1 MKKSKTALII
11 LLSILVL
18 SVFFYLVPTDSILS
32 KIPFIKGIYSNTV
45 VSINLKNGESNVTI
59 DGKDYGKTPI
69 EIQDLPKGE
78 HTILL
83 SKISDSSDFY
93 KDHSFDISLAQNT
106 EARIDIEIGPNDL
119 LHGIVLYY
127 TAIPK
132 NSTGQG
138 LLTLTSSPLEAEIS
152 LDGEMLGNTPLSGY
166 QLNKGQYSVTISKD
180 GYEDVDA
187 PIIVREGYHL
197 NVKGFLFPI
206 PLTLEED
213 QIDE

>member
-11 LLSILVL
+11 LLSVL
-18 SVFFYLVPTDSILS
+18 TLSIFFYLVPMDSILG

-45 VSINLKNGESNVTI
+45 VSINLKNGEADVTI
-59 DGKDYGKTPI
+59 DGKDYGKTPT
-69 EIQDLPKGE
+69 EIQDLARGE

-83 SKISDSSDFY
+83 SKISDSRNFY
-93 KDHSFDISLAQNT
+93 EDHSFDISLAQNT

-119 LHGIVLYY
+119 LHGVVLYY

-132 NSTGQG
+132 NSAGQG
-138 LLTLTSSPLEAEIS
+138 LLTLTSSPLEAEIN
-152 LDGEMLGNTPLSGY
+152 LDGEILGNTPLSGY

-180 GYEDVDA
+180 GYEDVEA
-187 PIIVREGYHL
+187 PIIIREGYHL

-206 PLTLEED
+206 PLILEEN
-213 QIDE
+213 QINE